1 MEKVRKIGI
10 LGSGSWGTAMI
21 KMLTENSNNILW
33 YVRDNIQAEQI
44 IKTQRNPKYLK
55 ELEINVDKVFISSD
69 IKEIIFK
76 SDIIIIAIPTPY
88 IHNSYSIAKQIIK
101 RWDLAR
107 IL

>member
-76 SDIIIIAIPTPY
+76 SRL
-88 IHNSYSIAKQIIK
+88 NFKS
-101 RWDLAR
+101 
-107 IL
+107 